1 MMGSV
6 TGRRTT
12 TATSLALA
20 LVLATIGATRAAWA
34 QPPPPAAD
42 TRAAGIAAAEAAK
55 SLVLKPYE
63 AGKGEFLFKKLEEA
77 FLTGNLHWHPFFSS
91 AYNGGGF
98 TLGAGYATHVS
109 SYNTIDVRGSYT
121 PKGYI
126 RAEAEFI
133 APRLFDRRGMLS
145 VTGGWREATQVGFYG
160 FGTPN
165 TSSDDRAN
173 YSFEQPYAAA
183 NLELRPARQFLLLG
197 AGFEYAHWQVGSGE
211 GSDPSVEEV
220 YTPDTL
226 VGLGAQPKYY
236 HATGTAAFDWRT
248 SPGYTRRGGYYGV
261 TFHDYSE
268 PDDLYGFR
276 QTDYEAI
283 QHLPLGRDLWVLSLH
298 GLASTT
304 DLKGDQQIPYF
315 MQPSLGGGSNLRGF
329 SSWRFRDRHSLLLQA
344 ELRVLITTFIDM
356 ALFYDTGKV
365 TSSRSD
371 FDLDGM
377 KSDFGLGF
385 RFHGPF
391 VTPLRVE
398 LAKSNEGLSIVFS
411 SRATF

>member
-1 MMGSV
+1 MMGSG

-12 TATSLALA
+12 RATSLVLA
-20 LVLATIGATRAAWA
+20 LVLVAFGATRPAKA

-42 TRAAGIAAAEAAK
+42 TRAATIAAEEAAK

-63 AGKGEFLFKKLEEA
+63 PGKSEFLFKKLEEA
-77 FLTGNLHWHPFFSS
+77 FLTGNLNWHPFFSS

-98 TLGAGYATHVS
+98 TLGAGYARHLS
-109 SYNTIDVRGSYT
+109 SYNTIDVRGSLT
-121 PKGYI
+121 PSGYK
-126 RAEAEFI
+126 RFEAEFI
-133 APRLFDRRGMLS
+133 APRLFNRRGTLS

-160 FGTPN
+160 FGTPD
-165 TSSDDRAN
+165 TSHDDRAN
-173 YSFEQPYAAA
+173 YSFEQPYGAAI
-183 NLELRPARQFLLLG
+183 LEFRPTRQFLLLG

-211 GSDPSVEEV
+211 GSAPSIEEV
-220 YTPDTL
+220 YTPETL

-236 HATGTAAFDWRT
+236 HSTGTAAFDWRT
-248 SPGYTRRGGYYGV
+248 SPGYSRRGGYYGV
-261 TFHDYSE
+261 TFHDFSE

-276 QTDYEAI
+276 QTDFEAI
-283 QHLPLGRDLWVLSLH
+283 QHIPLGRDVWVLSLH

-329 SSWRFRDRHSLLLQA
+329 TSWRFRDRHSLLLQA

-356 ALFYDTGKV
+356 ALFTDAGKV

-371 FDLDGM
+371 LDLDGL
-377 KSDFGLGF
+377 KTDYGVGF
-385 RFHGPF
+385 RLHGPF

-398 LAKSNEGLSIVFS
+398 LARSNEGISIVFS

>member
-1 MMGSV
+1 MMGSF
-6 TGRRTT
+6 TGRRTIGP
-12 TATSLALA
+12 SLALA

-34 QPPPPAAD
+34 QPPSPAAD
-42 TRAAGIAAAEAAK
+42 TRAASIAAEEAAK

-63 AGKGEFLFKKLEEA
+63 PGKSEFLFKKLEEA

-226 VGLGAQPKYY
+226 VGSGRPAQVLPRDRDGWLSTGGPLPAIPAAAATTASRSTTTRSPTTSTDSARPTTRRSSTFLSAGTSGCCRSTASPPPPTSRATSRFPTSCSPPSAVAPTCAGSRAGAS
-236 HATGTAAFDWRT
+236 ATGTACCCRPSCASSSPRSSTWRSSTTPARSPAADRT
-248 SPGYTRRGGYYGV
+248 ST
-261 TFHDYSE
+261 
-268 PDDLYGFR
+268 
-276 QTDYEAI
+276 
-283 QHLPLGRDLWVLSLH
+283 
-298 GLASTT
+298 ST
-304 DLKGDQQIPYF
+304 
-315 MQPSLGGGSNLRGF
+315 
-329 SSWRFRDRHSLLLQA
+329 A
-344 ELRVLITTFIDM
+344 
-356 ALFYDTGKV
+356 
-365 TSSRSD
+365 
-371 FDLDGM
+371 
-377 KSDFGLGF
+377 
-385 RFHGPF
+385 
-391 VTPLRVE
+391 
-398 LAKSNEGLSIVFS
+398 
-411 SRATF
+411 